1 MIKIK
6 NIQKFNNI
14 DVIKGKLV
22 LIENTKNILG
32 KSIEI
37 KRKEYKPIIISEKE
51 EIEVNNN
58 VLVLNEYVAKIIDI
72 KFENTANL
80 YYFTHPVDSG
90 DCSLPEQG
98 LDKILALPENFSPE
112 ILQDIVDGKLKDGDD
127 VFIECE
133 RKTKYRDKTIEKN
146 APYNSYSENFI
157 KLTNNCIT
165 IHLPQ
170 KEQLFTNFIP
180 SIREMI
186 KKEEEHLEKLKESKR
201 KSSKKTLFNF
211 IIPVF
216 HDDEFIT
223 ESNKMLNHLKTRLN
237 EYIEYS
243 EKNI

>member
-170 KEQLFTNFIP
+170 KEQLTDQDYKN
-180 SIREMI
+180 MI
-186 KKEEEHLEKLKESKR
+186 NSNLLLCN
-201 KSSKKTLFNF
+201 T
-211 IIPVF
+211 IIFP
-216 HDDEFIT
+216 T
-223 ESNKMLNHLKTRLN
+223 E
-237 EYIEYS
+237 
-243 EKNI
+243 